1 MASHQWLSWYRSKQ
15 EKKKDKLL
23 TMNPQEITYDMVS
36 KKLKEV
42 IMSRGKK
49 GVDRREQ
56 VSSTDLHLCSPK
68 HPSGWMISNIVIGP
82 ILPLGSVSR
91 QCDLNAGQQVV

>member
-1 MASHQWLSWYRSKQ
+1 MSGVCRSKQ

-42 IMSRGKK
+42 ILSRGKK

-56 VSSTDLHLCSPK
+56 V
-68 HPSGWMISNIVIGP
+68 
-82 ILPLGSVSR
+82 R
-91 QCDLNAGQQVV
+91 

>member
-1 MASHQWLSWYRSKQ
+1 MPGMCANVGCDCRSKQ

-42 IMSRGKK
+42 ILSRGKK

-56 VSSTDLHLCSPK
+56 V
-68 HPSGWMISNIVIGP
+68 
-82 ILPLGSVSR
+82 
-91 QCDLNAGQQVV
+91 

>member
-1 MASHQWLSWYRSKQ
+1 MCVNMGWGYRSKQ

-42 IMSRGKK
+42 ILSRGKK

-56 VSSTDLHLCSPK
+56 VR
-68 HPSGWMISNIVIGP
+68 GP
-82 ILPLGSVSR
+82 PCTSYDQFKQASK
-91 QCDLNAGQQVV
+91 AGQTLNCPGHCWQIQSATISLSCFT

>member
-1 MASHQWLSWYRSKQ
+1 MSGVCRSKQ

-42 IMSRGKK
+42 ILSRGKK

-56 VSSTDLHLCSPK
+56 VRQASS
-68 HPSGWMISNIVIGP
+68 
-82 ILPLGSVSR
+82 GSIMVSDPANDSLI
-91 QCDLNAGQQVV
+91 CPDSWPP